1 MGSPLSPIIVDIVMQ
16 DLEEIAIQKLSAN
29 LLFYFRYVDDIILT
43 TPLDS
48 TNIILEMCNSYTSD
62 LYVRLQFIMEISNK
76 GKLSF
81 LDTMIMIDKYKI
93 IFDRYKKDTC
103 SGRFLNFHTIF
114 CVTKGILSSVSLK

>member
-62 LYVRLQFIMEISNK
+62 SYMSDCNLLWR
-76 GKLSF
+76 
-81 LDTMIMIDKYKI
+81 
-93 IFDRYKKDTC
+93 
-103 SGRFLNFHTIF
+103 
-114 CVTKGILSSVSLK
+114 